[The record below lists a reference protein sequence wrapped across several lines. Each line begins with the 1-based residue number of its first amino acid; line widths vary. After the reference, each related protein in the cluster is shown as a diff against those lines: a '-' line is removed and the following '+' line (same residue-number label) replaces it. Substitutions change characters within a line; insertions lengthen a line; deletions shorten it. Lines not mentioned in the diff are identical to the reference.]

1 MQPMRATMDIV
12 QYPVAV
18 SVRYLTERYRSTWV
32 LPEGTVPE
40 SVPHNTAARHL
51 ELVLE
56 AWSRRTPRA
65 VRVARNLAVRWVEE
79 APNIGI
85 DPDVCL
91 LEPPP
96 ENADDLGSLCTWR
109 PGQVAPALCFEV
121 VSANHPHKDYTEL
134 QDRYAALGT
143 QELIVFDPLLVG
155 PRSLGGP
162 VALQVWRRV
171 PAGLFERVHFG
182 DQPAFCEVL
191 GAWLVPC
198 GRLLE
203 IADDRAGHQ
212 RWRTEADYERAE
224 KERERAE
231 KERERAEKEHERAE
245 KERERQVRIDLERRL
260 AALEGQQQD
269 RR

>member
-1 MQPMRATMDIV
+1 MRATMESV

-56 AWSRRTPRA
+56 AWSRRTPRT

-96 ENADDLGSLCTWR
+96 ENAEDLGSLCTWR
-109 PGQVAPALCFEV
+109 PGQVPPPLCFEI

-143 QELIVFDPLLVG
+143 QELVVFDPLLVG

-162 VALQVWRRV
+162 VPLQVWRRV

-182 DQPAFCEVL
+182 DRPAFCEVL

-203 IADDRAGHQ
+203 IADDRAGVH
-212 RWRTEADYERAE
+212 RWQTEAEF
-224 KERERAE
+224 
-231 KERERAEKEHERAE
+231 ERAE
-245 KERERQVRIDLERRL
+245 KERERQARIELERRL
-260 AALEGQQQD
+260 AALEAQRED
-269 RR
+269 HRRGS

>member
-1 MQPMRATMDIV
+1 MQPMRATMESV

-56 AWSRRTPRA
+56 AWSRRTPRT

-96 ENADDLGSLCTWR
+96 ENAEDLGSLCTWR
-109 PGQVAPALCFEV
+109 PGQVPRL
-121 VSANHPHKDYTEL
+121 SAS
-134 QDRYAALGT
+134 
-143 QELIVFDPLLVG
+143 
-155 PRSLGGP
+155 RS
-162 VALQVWRRV
+162 
-171 PAGLFERVHFG
+171 
-182 DQPAFCEVL
+182 
-191 GAWLVPC
+191 
-198 GRLLE
+198 
-203 IADDRAGHQ
+203 
-212 RWRTEADYERAE
+212 
-224 KERERAE
+224 
-231 KERERAEKEHERAE
+231 
-245 KERERQVRIDLERRL
+245 
-260 AALEGQQQD
+260 
-269 RR
+269 